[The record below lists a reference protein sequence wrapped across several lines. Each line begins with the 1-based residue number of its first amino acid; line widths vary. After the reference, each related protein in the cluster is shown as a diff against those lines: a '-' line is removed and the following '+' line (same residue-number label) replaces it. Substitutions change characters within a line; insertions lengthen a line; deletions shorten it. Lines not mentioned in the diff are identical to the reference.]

1 MPNEQALDPRP
12 SQSLETKHSR
22 RRRIIDKQSPEY
34 VIRSGIAGGVAG
46 CAAKTLIAPLD
57 RVKIL
62 FQTGNTDFKKYST
75 SRLGLLKAVQ
85 QITYTEGA
93 MGLFKGHSATLLRI
107 FPYAAI
113 KFVAYEQVRHVLI
126 RSKDQETPLR
136 RVLSGSL
143 SGCASVFCTYPLDL
157 IRVRLAFQTKSLE
170 SGIYSDRPRHR
181 MWGLIKS
188 IYHESSGASK
198 PQLSN
203 FYRGLVPT
211 VMGMIPYAGVSFW
224 AHDVIHDIFRSDRLQ
239 DIAVVMSN
247 DETVLPPTDR
257 RRPLKVWAELFAGGL
272 AGLCAQTASYPF
284 EVIRRRMQV
293 SGLIIDNQ
301 LGIAE
306 TAKTILRAEG
316 VRGLFVGLSIGYIK
330 MLPMSACSFLVYE
343 RMKYVLNI

>member
-1 MPNEQALDPRP
+1 MTDENI
-12 SQSLETKHSR
+12 LEARLSKPTTR
-22 RRRIIDKQSPEY
+22 VPIDKQSLEY
-34 VIRSGIAGGVAG
+34 VVRSGIAGGVAG

-62 FQTGNTDFKKYST
+62 FQTGNADFKKFSG
-75 SRLGLLKAVQ
+75 SRLGLFKAAN
-85 QITYTEGA
+85 QITRTEGA

-113 KFVAYEQVRHVLI
+113 KFVAYEQIRHILI
-126 RSKDQETPLR
+126 RSKDQETSLR
-136 RVLSGSL
+136 RALSGSL
-143 SGCASVFCTYPLDL
+143 SGVASVFCTYPLDL

-170 SGIYSDRPRHR
+170 SSSGQIGSSGHR
-181 MWGLIKS
+181 MWSLIQS
-188 IYHESSGASK
+188 IYHESTSTGTLKHITS
-198 PQLSN
+198 

-224 AHDVIHDIFRSDRLQ
+224 AHDVIHDIFRSDSLHP
-239 DIAVVMSN
+239 ITVVSSN

-257 RRPLKVWAELFAGGL
+257 RRPLKVWAELFAGGA

-293 SGLIIDNQ
+293 SGLIIDNRR
-301 LGIAE
+301 GILS
-306 TAKTILRAEG
+306 TAKCILQAEG
-316 VRGLFVGLSIGYIK
+316 IRGLFVGLSIGYIK

-343 RMKYVLNI
+343 RMKYLLNI